1 MVLHC
6 ATCPNGDL
14 GVSAKQST
22 IRFWFYSWCSSMA
35 DPQVSMA
42 HMDINVDTFD
52 QKSSALKV
60 WRVPQE

>member
-1 MVLHC
+1 
-6 ATCPNGDL
+6 
-14 GVSAKQST
+14 
-22 IRFWFYSWCSSMA
+22 MA

-60 WRVPQE
+60 WRVPQEWDQIGVVWL